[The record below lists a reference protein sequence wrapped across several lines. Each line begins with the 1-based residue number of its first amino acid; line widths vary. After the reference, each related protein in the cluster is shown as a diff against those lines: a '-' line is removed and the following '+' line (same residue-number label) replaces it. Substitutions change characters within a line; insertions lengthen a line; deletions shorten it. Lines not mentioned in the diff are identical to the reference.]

1 MKDNRGNGLAEDRGR
16 FLGFLNGF
24 SHVGRESWLIRGL
37 RRDLVAAIIQWI
49 TARAGAI
56 GGPEWTGVGLNVL
69 YAQMVCTALGCRE
82 GYRPGIHY
90 TPHVSGGPS
99 MTALQTAF
107 GHRPIHESWID
118 PMFVEFSILSRLESV
133 RFRST

>member
-1 MKDNRGNGLAEDRGR
+1 MKDDRFYGLAEGWA
-16 FLGFLNGF
+16 GFLVLLDGF
-24 SHVGRESWLIRGL
+24 AHVGCEPWCSRAL